1 MKYALF
7 VGCKIPARVPA
18 YEQAARAVLGE
29 LGIELVDLEFGCC
42 GYPSRHLRL
51 DAYLLLAG
59 RNLALAGARGLD
71 VLTLCQC
78 CYGSLRHAQHLM
90 RREPGLGVAVS
101 DHLAREGLALRSE
114 TTVRHLLDVL
124 AREVGVEAIAR
135 RVTAARRGLK
145 VAAHYGC
152 HALRPSD
159 VVDLD
164 NPHAPTV
171 FEQLIAATGAE
182 PVDWARR
189 LDCCGAP
196 LAETNAEL
204 AGRLRDVKLADARE
218 SGAEV
223 VCTACPYCETQLGP
237 AARAVGLRTLLYP
250 QVLGLALGLAPRALG
265 LDQDDAGAGP
275 GRGTRPRHGQ
285 ER

>member
-29 LGIELVDLEFGCC
+29 LGVELVDLEFGCC

-78 CYGSLRHAQHLM
+78 CYGSLRHAQHLV
-90 RREPGLGVAVS
+90 RREAGLDAAVS
-101 DHLAREGLALRSE
+101 DGLAREGLTLRPE

-124 AREVGVEAIAR
+124 AREVGVKTIED
-135 RVTAARRGLK
+135 RVTAPQRGMK

-182 PVDWARR
+182 PVDWPRR

-196 LAETNAEL
+196 LAERNAAL
-204 AGRLRDVKLADARE
+204 AVRMREEKLADARE
-218 SGAEV
+218 AGAQV
-223 VCTACPYCETQLGP
+223 LCTACPYCETQFAP
-237 AARAVGLRTLLYP
+237 AARAAGLRTLLYP
-250 QVLGLALGLAPRALG
+250 QVLGLALGLPPRVLG
-265 LDQDDAGAGP
+265 LG
-275 GRGTRPRHGQ
+275 
-285 ER
+285 

>member
-7 VGCKIPARVPA
+7 VGCQIPARVPA

-29 LGIELVDLEFGCC
+29 LGVELVDLPFGCC

-59 RNLALAGARGLD
+59 HNLALAGASGLD

-78 CYGSLRHAQHLM
+78 CYGSLRHAQHLV
-90 RREPGLGVAVS
+90 RRDAGLGAAVS
-101 DHLAREGLALRSE
+101 ASLAPRGLALRPG

-124 AREVGVEAIAR
+124 ARDVGVETIER
-135 RVTAARRGLK
+135 RVTAPQRGMK
-145 VAAHYGC
+145 VAPHYGC

-171 FEQLIAATGAE
+171 FERLIAATGAE
-182 PVDWARR
+182 PIDWPRR

-196 LAETNAEL
+196 LAEANPGL
-204 AGRLRDVKLADARE
+204 AARLRDVKLADARE
-218 SGAEV
+218 AGAEV
-223 VCTACPYCETQLGP
+223 LCTACPYCETQFAP
-237 AARAVGLRTLLYP
+237 AARAAGLRTLLYP
-250 QVLGLALGLAPRALG
+250 QVLGLALGLLRRALG
-265 LDQDDAGAGP
+265 LA
-275 GRGTRPRHGQ
+275 
-285 ER
+285 